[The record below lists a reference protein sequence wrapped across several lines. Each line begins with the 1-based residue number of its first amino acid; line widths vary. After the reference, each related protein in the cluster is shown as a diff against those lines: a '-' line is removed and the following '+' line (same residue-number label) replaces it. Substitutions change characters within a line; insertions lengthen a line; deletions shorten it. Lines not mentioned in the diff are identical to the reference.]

1 MCGRADTDHPGLERV
16 STRPSAGLGS
26 PGTAAEPLWS
36 IFPSHGGRQT
46 EHKASTGESQI
57 ENIKRLLMHDPTH
70 HVAQTQLESPISAGS
85 AFPFGLRYFESL
97 YLHPRV
103 LVRVVSK
110 EKQFQVASALH
121 TQYQSRQNYVF
132 TRFLSVRDG
141 YFQVC
146 KNPWNTVSMAFF
158 LT

>member
-1 MCGRADTDHPGLERV
+1 MGGQTQTTQDWRGSAPGLLQDW
-16 STRPSAGLGS
+16 ALLGQRQRHCGAS
-26 PGTAAEPLWS
+26 
-36 IFPSHGGRQT
+36 FHYMGGRQT

-121 TQYQSRQNYVF
+121 TQYQSRQNYVVHKISKCPRWIF
-132 TRFLSVRDG
+132 PSV
-141 YFQVC
+141 
-146 KNPWNTVSMAFF
+146 
-158 LT
+158 